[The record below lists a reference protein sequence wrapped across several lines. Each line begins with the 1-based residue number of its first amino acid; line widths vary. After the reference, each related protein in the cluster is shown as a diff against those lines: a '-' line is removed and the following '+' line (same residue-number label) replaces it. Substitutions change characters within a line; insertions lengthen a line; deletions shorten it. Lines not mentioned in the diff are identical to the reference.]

1 MSVHQSKGDYG
12 QIHSIADILECLHQI
27 GEEHGC
33 VSVGDMA
40 DAFGTRT
47 YAPFLIVPAL
57 LELTPLGAVPGVPTL
72 LAITIA
78 IFAFQM
84 LLGQDH
90 IWIPGIIENRRVD
103 GNKLKRASEKVEG
116 IGEFMDRLFHKRL
129 KGLTSGIFIK
139 LAAVV
144 VIALCF
150 AVPPLEFL
158 PFASAGPMLAI
169 VFIGLAL
176 LVRDGVLLLVSVSL
190 GLTAIAWG
198 MSQLLGSGGG

>member
-1 MSVHQSKGDYG
+1 MSVHQSQGEFG
-12 QIHSIADILECLHQI
+12 HIQSVADILECLHQI

-72 LAITIA
+72 LAVTVA

-90 IWIPGIIENRRVD
+90 IWIPDIIENQRIAGD
-103 GNKLKRASEKVEG
+103 KLKKASEKVEG

-176 LVRDGVLLLVSVSL
+176 LVRDGVLLLLSVSM
-190 GLTAIAWG
+190 GLAAIAWG
-198 MSQLLGSGGG
+198 LSQLLGGGG